1 MKHIVEY
8 TLPYDHVVQFG
19 VKANTVELAAEI
31 AEELFDT
38 GDLYNNPEVP
48 ILLDDY
54 GEKNKITP
62 VPEFKVVKSLP
73 DSAQWPE
80 PDSSVIKEVDREK
93 AIKVAYMLVQ
103 ARQCSPGKSIRF
115 NEEMLEEAY
124 SKALTISFDF

>member
-19 VKANTVELAAEI
+19 VKASTVELAAEK

-38 GDLYNNPEVP
+38 GDLFNNPEVP

-54 GEKNKITP
+54 DEKNKITP

-73 DSAQWPE
+73 DTAQWPE
-80 PDSSVIKEVDREK
+80 PDSSVIHEANREK
-93 AIKVAYMLVQ
+93 AIQVARLLVQ
-103 ARQCSPGKSIRF
+103 ARQCSPGESTRF
-115 NEEMLEEAY
+115 NEEMLEDAY
-124 SKALTISFDF
+124 SKALTILFDF